1 MQIKQVCPFFRPHFH
16 QNLFS
21 LPRLEH
27 NPLLI
32 LHQMLSDFST
42 YRKEEVE
49 GKFEVNE
56 TLVL

>member
-1 MQIKQVCPFFRPHFH
+1 MQMKQVCPCLDHTFTKICFY
-16 QNLFS
+16 

-27 NPLLI
+27 KPLLI

-42 YRKEEVE
+42 YREEEVE
-49 GKFEVNE
+49 GKFEVSE